1 MSFGPSVN
9 RWDELPAIPSQL
21 YFDRRQYTD
30 RDRQHLR
37 QRRTGLVL
45 HGDYR
50 WTPANERYR
59 AYTLAILRA
68 LLPPLIETVA
78 PTYLV
83 IHFNSGPMSSV
94 SGLIQAY
101 QQSSPDT
108 RRVARSIERLCLENM
123 VGAGNQ
129 IGRNLND
136 LRLFYESITQ
146 PYPALCF
153 DTQHAFAAG
162 WLPNER
168 GYQDL
173 FEFVDSYH
181 LKLPV
186 IHLNDSEV
194 EFGSHKDRHG
204 GTWLGHGRLWT
215 NERER
220 HLKSLLI
227 EANRRDIYMI
237 DEGADYARSCEY
249 LRQLCR

>member
-1 MSFGPSVN
+1 MSFGPSVR
-9 RWDELPAIPSQL
+9 RWEDLPAVPSQL
-21 YFDRRQYTD
+21 YFDRRQYTATD
-30 RDRQHLR
+30 REQLR

-59 AYTLAILRA
+59 SYTLATLQT
-68 LLPPLIETVA
+68 LLPPLLETAA
-78 PTYLV
+78 PSYLV
-83 IHFNSGPMSSV
+83 VHFNSGPIEAV
-94 SGLIQAY
+94 SELVQEY
-101 QQSSPDT
+101 QRGPSP
-108 RRVARSIERLCLENM
+108 RSLERLCLENM

-129 IGRNLND
+129 TGRDLND
-136 LRLFYESITQ
+136 LRRFYESLTA

-162 WLPNER
+162 WLPNQR

-173 FEFVDSYH
+173 FEFVDGYH
-181 LKLPV
+181 LSLPV

-215 NERER
+215 REREQDLR
-220 HLKSLLI
+220 YLLSQ
-227 EANRRDIYMI
+227 ANQRQLYLI
-237 DEGADYARSCEY
+237 DEGASYERSCQY